1 MTICPF
7 RKIPS
12 GLDSHHPAASRQS
25 VIIDNR
31 PDGGKNWHHR
41 AMLGSGAW
49 DLPPRL
55 EAAHS
60 QLRAAQMISDCWH
73 AAHQAA
79 WFQDST
85 LTRPVHLSRLSVA
98 EHARL

>member
-25 VIIDNR
+25 VIIDNW

-41 AMLGSGAW
+41 AMLGSGA
-49 DLPPRL
+49 
-55 EAAHS
+55 
-60 QLRAAQMISDCWH
+60 
-73 AAHQAA
+73 
-79 WFQDST
+79 
-85 LTRPVHLSRLSVA
+85 
-98 EHARL
+98 